1 MQRDGHGAAK
11 AHHPQGGQADGAAG
25 RRRPRL
31 PTAQVCLLHER
42 HRAHVPL
49 PVAGENHPVPGNF
62 FSCFHFIV
70 TRGPISHKNFA

>member
-1 MQRDGHGAAK
+1 MQRYGHGVAE

-31 PTAQVCLLHER
+31 PIAQVCLLHER

-49 PVAGENHPVPGNF
+49 PVAGENYSVPGKKF
-62 FSCFHFIV
+62 
-70 TRGPISHKNFA
+70 